1 MAPMA
6 RSTVLSLRVQ
16 ANQTRGSQLTAFV
29 ILYPF
34 GVVGSVPKARPLF
47 KSPRIE
53 PSGFFTNVPT
63 KFKLVKSTLEVRGS
77 KARESAVA
85 NAAAVSGLAHAGRY
99 SSGAFAGS

>member
-1 MAPMA
+1 MPPMA

-16 ANQTRGSQLTAFV
+16 ANPTRGSQLTAFV

-63 KFKLVKSTLEVRGS
+63 KFTWVKSTLGVRGS
-77 KARESAVA
+77 KHRRSTVA
-85 NAAAVSGLAHAGRY
+85 HAAAVRGLVHACRKKTWT
-99 SSGAFAGS
+99 FAGT